1 MVLDLLKK
9 VRDKVSKSVDFVLGP
24 WMRDPMKSIPLFH
37 ALFGYALMLSVGWF
51 SRGLMAKLVTW
62 GLLLIW
68 TVARSFKLSDVKHPI
83 DAAKVK
89 LPELAHY
96 HAGAA
101 VGFLV
106 SSI

>member
-1 MVLDLLKK
+1 V
-9 VRDKVSKSVDFVLGP
+9 
-24 WMRDPMKSIPLFH
+24 I
-37 ALFGYALMLSVGWF
+37 
-51 SRGLMAKLVTW
+51 AKLITW
-62 GLLLIW
+62 AVLLVW
-68 TVARSFKLSDVKHPI
+68 TIVRSFKLSDVTHPVS
-83 DAAKVK
+83 AAKEK